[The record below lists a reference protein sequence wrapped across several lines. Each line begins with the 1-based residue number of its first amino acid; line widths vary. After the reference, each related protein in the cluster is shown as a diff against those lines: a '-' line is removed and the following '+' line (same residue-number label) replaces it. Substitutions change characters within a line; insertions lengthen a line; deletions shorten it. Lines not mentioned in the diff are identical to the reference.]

1 MKKLEKSWAKWKE
14 KEIEKK
20 EASFFRVR
28 NLRGSTVMVC
38 LDTNIFL
45 FCLFI
50 FLDLI
55 FLLILFILLF

>member
-14 KEIEKK
+14 KEIEKEK
-20 EASFFRVR
+20 ASFSRVR

-55 FLLILFILLF
+55 FFLILFILLF

>member
-1 MKKLEKSWAKWKE
+1 LKKLEKSWAKWKE

-20 EASFFRVR
+20 ETSFFRVR
-28 NLRGSTVMVC
+28 TLRGSTVMVC